1 MNLLALYESLF
12 LSIHILF
19 YIYRLGFI
27 PLCVSLA
34 WSNLQS
40 KLTLGWWDTKRST
53 SNLVGSEQSLT
64 TPHNDLDLEEHHVT
78 NLMSAEVSIAISGIS
93 PYSGSRYLNP

>member
-1 MNLLALYESLF
+1 MRAFF
-12 LSIHILF
+12 LVYIF
-19 YIYRLGFI
+19 YCYTCRLGFI
-27 PLCVSLA
+27 PLDVSLA
-34 WSNLQS
+34 QSNLQS

-64 TPHNDLDLEEHHVT
+64 TPLDDVDLEKHHVT
-78 NLMSAEVSIAISGIS
+78 SLVSPEVPTVISGIS